1 MVLFYHTLVDL
12 LQITFQSLGE
22 SNPFSLREGQVYYLY
37 TKGPVVIVSQFFC
50 YAEKKNNEKQS
61 FFISFCLWDL
71 TGHTTKRKAKLPKKK
86 RSKES
91 NLVQQI
97 MRLLCYLYTTSHMNY
112 SFSEF
117 CLYSFFFSL
126 FFWIGFAYPEE
137 IVLFGV
143 LRTPKR
149 KGDEKSKHAVK
160 LRVSIQFNYSSKKYL
175 VDCLIAILF

>member
-1 MVLFYHTLVDL
+1 
-12 LQITFQSLGE
+12 
-22 SNPFSLREGQVYYLY
+22 
-37 TKGPVVIVSQFFC
+37 
-50 YAEKKNNEKQS
+50 
-61 FFISFCLWDL
+61 
-71 TGHTTKRKAKLPKKK
+71 
-86 RSKES
+86 
-91 NLVQQI
+91 
-97 MRLLCYLYTTSHMNY
+97 MNY